1 MESVTR
7 LLRTGSVLSALVLTV
22 GIAGLSAQDEPE
34 NPASDYRTALMGSV
48 QRHVG
53 AIGALLSGAVEYE
66 GHIAY
71 HASAIHGIATM
82 TADAFPAGTGG
93 EGTRAKLEIWHN
105 WADFQSKLESF
116 RNDAAALDTAAQ
128 SGDMAAIG
136 EAFQNFRGNCRSCHT
151 DYRAPAN

>member
-1 MESVTR
+1 METVAR
-7 LLRTGSVLSALVLTV
+7 LLRTGSVLTALLLTGGVLEL
-22 GIAGLSAQDEPE
+22 AAQDEPE

-48 QRHVG
+48 QRHMG

-66 GHIAY
+66 GHLTY

-82 TADAFPAGTGG
+82 AVDAFPEGTGG
-93 EGTRAKLEIWHN
+93 EGTRAKVEIWQN

-116 RNDAAALDTAAQ
+116 RSDAAALDDAAQ

-136 EAFQNFRGNCRSCHT
+136 EAFQNFRGNCRGCHT